1 MICAHTIRRLNP
13 GAFEEFVETFSPPAD
28 AESTGWVSFHV
39 LRGIAN
45 EDEVITFGFFDGTL
59 EQLEQ
64 SQEEHGYRELREQ
77 IEPLVEQVIANG
89 LYEVVQSRTAASEAG
104 A

>member
-1 MICAHTIRRLNP
+1 LVLP
-13 GAFEEFVETFSPPAD
+13 SPRSLTVRYTD
-28 AESTGWVSFHV
+28 A
-39 LRGIAN
+39 
-45 EDEVITFGFFDGTL
+45 
-59 EQLEQ
+59 LEQ